1 MLQFV
6 CKGGSDMNIFKT
18 GPRFI
23 WGYLETKRFT
33 SLKKQIYKLRE
44 EGDLKGERDL
54 IQFGQKR
61 WVEAM
66 TPVLGLTYDVSGEE
80 NIPAPEDG
88 PFMMY
93 CNHQSFADIAATL
106 WIMKDHGMMGYVSKE
121 EWRKY
126 PILADVVDC
135 SRSIFLVR
143 NNPKEAV
150 RALAEAKKMLDLG
163 FNLCIFPE
171 GTRSK
176 GHEMGEFKAGSFK
189 FAEKAKVPILPVT
202 VDGTYRFFEE
212 DGTWKPAH
220 IRITIHPLVHI
231 ENMNREE
238 QHEASRKIEETI
250 RSALDK

>member
-1 MLQFV
+1 
-6 CKGGSDMNIFKT
+6 MNIIKT

-23 WGYLETKRFT
+23 KGYIETKRFT
-33 SLKKQIYKLRE
+33 SLKKKIEPLRAA
-44 EGDLKGERDL
+44 GDLEGEKAM

-66 TPVLGLTYDVSGEE
+66 SPVLGLTYEVRGEE
-80 NIPAPEDG
+80 NIPVPEDG
-88 PFMMY
+88 PFMLY
-93 CNHQSFADIAATL
+93 SNHQSYADIAATL
-106 WIMKDHGMMGYVSKE
+106 WLMKDHCPMGYVSKE

-126 PILADVVDC
+126 PILADVVEY

-150 RALAEAKKMLDLG
+150 KALGEAKKVLGLG

-176 GHEMGEFKAGSFK
+176 GHEMGEFKAGAFK

-202 VDGTYRFFEE
+202 IDGTYKFFEE
-212 DGTWKPAH
+212 EGSWNPAQ
-220 IRITIHPLVHI
+220 IKITVHPLVHI
-231 ENMNREE
+231 EKMTREE
-238 QHEASRKIEETI
+238 QLEAAKQIEATI
-250 RSALDK
+250 RSALDE

>member
-1 MLQFV
+1 
-6 CKGGSDMNIFKT
+6 MNIFKT

-23 WGYLETKRFT
+23 RGYLETKRFT

-163 FNLCIFPE
+163 FNMCIFPE
-171 GTRSK
+171 GTR
-176 GHEMGEFKAGSFK
+176 
-189 FAEKAKVPILPVT
+189 
-202 VDGTYRFFEE
+202 
-212 DGTWKPAH
+212 
-220 IRITIHPLVHI
+220 
-231 ENMNREE
+231 
-238 QHEASRKIEETI
+238 
-250 RSALDK
+250 